1 MQLFEFGIGIGFT
14 KRDKRLPH
22 RQKIQASTEASFCN
36 HKSSLVIVVPSLWEM
51 ILLKEHIARLS
62 QTIDVREINIVKLIR
77 DGGSCVV
84 PAKLGV

>member
-1 MQLFEFGIGIGFT
+1 
-14 KRDKRLPH
+14 
-22 RQKIQASTEASFCN
+22 
-36 HKSSLVIVVPSLWEM
+36 M

>member
-14 KRDKRLPH
+14 KRDKRLPG
-22 RQKIQASTEASFCN
+22 RQKIQASTEAGFCN

-51 ILLKEHIARLS
+51 ILLKEHIVRLS

>member
-1 MQLFEFGIGIGFT
+1 
-14 KRDKRLPH
+14 
-22 RQKIQASTEASFCN
+22 
-36 HKSSLVIVVPSLWEM
+36 M

-62 QTIDVREINIVKLIR
+62 QTIDVREINIVKLIG